1 MAVVLLAA
9 FLLIACLLA
18 LRFEKQLTA
27 VLPSATCILILT
39 LYVLAFFRRLSW
51 IDYFSTAIVVGAVL
65 RVLFLSGEK
74 KKKLFAQLRE
84 LFFAPSAIAAMVLL
98 TGAVLLTGNKIATW
112 WDDLNFWATDVKALY
127 ALDGFAAKYTNAASE
142 FGDYP
147 PGIQLLK
154 WWFVHLKPD
163 GFSEGLMFAG
173 YYFGVFVFLT
183 PLLSRLDE
191 SLQTDRRT
199 VKQLFWTVVLVVC
212 LAAFPSMTETFYLG
226 GMCADLVMAVIY
238 GVILMSCLED
248 RAVPGADAAAAD
260 AAAVDTVAVDA
271 AAVDTAAADAAAVDT
286 AAADTAAADTAAADT
301 AAADTAAA
309 ASRSRAFSNLR
320 IALYLGVL
328 VLVKS
333 VGFLWAAFAL
343 VFVWFWRL
351 HGAADKKKEIRQL
364 LCITAFPAV
373 SGGSWMLFCLLMKRV
388 AKLTGAAVS
397 MASGSLPILLE
408 GTVQKLLHAYAEAF
422 AVWALHQDGCSG
434 IGVSALALFV
444 IFLIGIAWLYRR
456 KLLTKTERNFLF
468 VYVPLTGI
476 VFYGINLVSHLTIF
490 ATETQYLEAAGMI
503 ASIER
508 YSAPF
513 TVGTLYLLFGI
524 FLERSPRLWGKIS
537 PYAALAAAVLL
548 CANWGAVYDGMID
561 YRQRLDDDLQARSNM
576 ITEASEEFLEKM
588 SKQDVGSGMRVLYLK
603 NAQDAAQWV
612 RNTYISFEASPVSVL
627 FGGIGEDTTSGQ
639 VWELVQASHA
649 GYLYADETDEALKEL
664 FAPYT
669 EEFAWKTLYRIQM
682 NDGTLMLEK
691 AEETRRGQPEKEP
704 NSVG

>member
-51 IDYFSTAIVVGAVL
+51 IDYFSTAIVAGAVL

-74 KKKLFAQLRE
+74 KKKLFARLRE
-84 LFFAPSAIAAMVLL
+84 LFCAPSAIAALVLL

-154 WWFVHLKPD
+154 WWFVHFKPD
-163 GFSEGLMFAG
+163 SFSEGLMFAG

-191 SLQTDRRT
+191 TLQNDRRT
-199 VKQLFWTVVLVVC
+199 VKQLFWTVVLAVC

-248 RAVPGADAAAAD
+248 QAA
-260 AAAVDTVAVDA
+260 TN
-271 AAVDTAAADAAAVDT
+271 
-286 AAADTAAADTAAADT
+286 ADTAAADTAAVDT
-301 AAADTAAA
+301 AAVDAA

-343 VFVWFWRL
+343 IFVWFWRL

-364 LCITAFPAV
+364 LCITALPAV

-422 AVWALHQDGCSG
+422 AVWALHRDGCSG

-476 VFYGINLVSHLTIF
+476 VFYSINLVSHLTIF
-490 ATETQYLEAAGMI
+490 ATENQYLEATGMI

-524 FLERSPRLWGKIS
+524 FLERSPKLWGKIS
-537 PYAALAAAVLL
+537 PYAVLAAAVLL
-548 CANWGAVYDGMID
+548 CANWGAVYDGMIG

-664 FAPYT
+664 FTPYT

-682 NDGTLMLEK
+682 NDGTLILER
-691 AEETRRGQPEKEP
+691 AEETRRG
-704 NSVG
+704 

>member
-51 IDYFSTAIVVGAVL
+51 IDYFSTAIVAGAVL

-74 KKKLFAQLRE
+74 KKKLFARLRE
-84 LFFAPSAIAAMVLL
+84 LFCAPSAIAALVLL

-163 GFSEGLMFAG
+163 SFSEGLMFAG

-183 PLLSRLDE
+183 PLLGRLDE
-191 SLQTDRRT
+191 ALQTDRRT
-199 VKQLFWTVVLVVC
+199 VKQLFWTVVLAVC

-238 GVILMSCLED
+238 GVVLMSCLED
-248 RAVPGADAAAAD
+248 RAAPG
-260 AAAVDTVAVDA
+260 
-271 AAVDTAAADAAAVDT
+271 
-286 AAADTAAADTAAADT
+286 
-301 AAADTAAA
+301 ADTAAA

-320 IALYLGVL
+320 IALYLSVL

-373 SGGSWMLFCLLMKRV
+373 SGGSWMLFCLFMKRV

-422 AVWALHQDGCSG
+422 AVWALHRDGFSW

-476 VFYGINLVSHLTIF
+476 VFYSINLVSHLTIF
-490 ATETQYLEAAGMI
+490 ATENQYLEATGMI

-537 PYAALAAAVLL
+537 PYAVLAAAVLL
-548 CANWGAVYDGMID
+548 CANWGAVYDGMIG

-664 FAPYT
+664 FTPYT
-669 EEFAWKTLYRIQM
+669 EEFAWKTLYRIKM
-682 NDGTLMLEK
+682 NDGTLILER
-691 AEETRRGQPEKEP
+691 AEETRRG
-704 NSVG
+704 

>member
-9 FLLIACLLA
+9 FLIIACLLA

-27 VLPSATCILILT
+27 VLPLATCILILI

-191 SLQTDRRT
+191 ALQTDRRT

-248 RAVPGADAAAAD
+248 RAVPGAD
-260 AAAVDTVAVDA
+260 
-271 AAVDTAAADAAAVDT
+271 TAAADT

-309 ASRSRAFSNLR
+309 DTATADIADAASRSRVFSNLR

-364 LCITAFPAV
+364 LCITALPAV

-397 MASGSLPILLE
+397 MASGNLPILLE

-422 AVWALHQDGCSG
+422 AARALHRDGFSW

-490 ATETQYLEAAGMI
+490 ATETQYLEATGMI

-548 CANWGAVYDGMID
+548 CANWGAVYDGMIG

-682 NDGTLMLEK
+682 NDGTLTLER
-691 AEETRRGQPEKEP
+691 AEESRQGQP
-704 NSVG
+704 

>member
-9 FLLIACLLA
+9 FLMIACLLA

-27 VLPSATCILILT
+27 VLPLATCILILI

-191 SLQTDRRT
+191 ALQTDRRT

-248 RAVPGADAAAAD
+248 RAAPG
-260 AAAVDTVAVDA
+260 
-271 AAVDTAAADAAAVDT
+271 
-286 AAADTAAADTAAADT
+286 ADTAAADTATADI
-301 AAADTAAA
+301 ADA
-309 ASRSRAFSNLR
+309 ASCSRAFSNLR
-320 IALYLGVL
+320 TALYLGVL

-364 LCITAFPAV
+364 LCITALPAV

-397 MASGSLPILLE
+397 MASGNLPILLE
-408 GTVQKLLHAYAEAF
+408 GTVPEAVACVCRSICSTGAASGWIFLDRCIGACPVCDFSDRNRMAVPREASDQNGAEFPVCVCAADGNCFLRHQPCESSDDFCNGNPVSGSNRDDCVDRTLQCTVYSWNVVSAVRDFSGTQSEAVGKNF
-422 AVWALHQDGCSG
+422 ALCSAGCSG
-434 IGVSALALFV
+434 IVV
-444 IFLIGIAWLYRR
+444 C
-456 KLLTKTERNFLF
+456 KLGRCL
-468 VYVPLTGI
+468 
-476 VFYGINLVSHLTIF
+476 
-490 ATETQYLEAAGMI
+490 
-503 ASIER
+503 
-508 YSAPF
+508 
-513 TVGTLYLLFGI
+513 
-524 FLERSPRLWGKIS
+524 
-537 PYAALAAAVLL
+537 
-548 CANWGAVYDGMID
+548 
-561 YRQRLDDDLQARSNM
+561 
-576 ITEASEEFLEKM
+576 
-588 SKQDVGSGMRVLYLK
+588 
-603 NAQDAAQWV
+603 
-612 RNTYISFEASPVSVL
+612 
-627 FGGIGEDTTSGQ
+627 
-639 VWELVQASHA
+639 
-649 GYLYADETDEALKEL
+649 
-664 FAPYT
+664 
-669 EEFAWKTLYRIQM
+669 
-682 NDGTLMLEK
+682 
-691 AEETRRGQPEKEP
+691 
-704 NSVG
+704 

>member
-27 VLPSATCILILT
+27 VLPSATCILILI

-51 IDYFSTAIVVGAVL
+51 IDYFSTAIVAGAVL

-74 KKKLFAQLRE
+74 KKKLFARLRE
-84 LFFAPSAIAAMVLL
+84 LFCAPSAIAALVLL

-163 GFSEGLMFAG
+163 SFSEGLMFAG

-191 SLQTDRRT
+191 ALQTDRRR
-199 VKQLFWTVVLVVC
+199 VKQLFWTVVLAVC

-248 RAVPGADAAAAD
+248 RAVPG
-260 AAAVDTVAVDA
+260 T
-271 AAVDTAAADAAAVDT
+271 
-286 AAADTAAADTAAADT
+286 
-301 AAADTAAA
+301 DTAAA

-364 LCITAFPAV
+364 LCITALPAV
-373 SGGSWMLFCLLMKRV
+373 SGGSWMLFCLFMKRV

-422 AVWALHQDGCSG
+422 AVWALHRDGCSG

-444 IFLIGIAWLYRR
+444 IFLIGIAWLYCR

-490 ATETQYLEAAGMI
+490 ATETQYLEATGMI

-524 FLERSPRLWGKIS
+524 FLERSPKLWGKIS
-537 PYAALAAAVLL
+537 PYAVLAAAVLL
-548 CANWGAVYDGMID
+548 CANWGAVYDGMIG
-561 YRQRLDDDLQARSNM
+561 YRERLDDDLQARSNM

-664 FAPYT
+664 FTPYT

-682 NDGTLMLEK
+682 NDGTLMLER
-691 AEETRRGQPEKEP
+691 AEESRQGQP
-704 NSVG
+704 

>member
-51 IDYFSTAIVVGAVL
+51 IDYFSTAIVAGAVL

-74 KKKLFAQLRE
+74 KKKLFARLRE
-84 LFFAPSAIAAMVLL
+84 LFCAPSAIAALVLL

-163 GFSEGLMFAG
+163 SFSEGLMFAG

-183 PLLSRLDE
+183 PLLGRLDE
-191 SLQTDRRT
+191 ALQNDRRRG
-199 VKQLFWTVVLVVC
+199 KQLFWIVVLAVC

-248 RAVPGADAAAAD
+248 RAVPG
-260 AAAVDTVAVDA
+260 T
-271 AAVDTAAADAAAVDT
+271 
-286 AAADTAAADTAAADT
+286 
-301 AAADTAAA
+301 DTAAA

-351 HGAADKKKEIRQL
+351 HGVADKKKEIRQL
-364 LCITAFPAV
+364 LCITALPAV

-422 AVWALHQDGCSG
+422 AVWALHRDGCSG

-490 ATETQYLEAAGMI
+490 ATETQYLEATGMI

-524 FLERSPRLWGKIS
+524 FLERSPKLWGKIS
-537 PYAALAAAVLL
+537 PYAVLAAAVLL
-548 CANWGAVYDGMID
+548 CANWGAVYDGMIG
-561 YRQRLDDDLQARSNM
+561 YRQRLDDDLQARSDM

-682 NDGTLMLEK
+682 NDGTLMLER

>member
-9 FLLIACLLA
+9 FLMIACLLA

-27 VLPSATCILILT
+27 VLPLATCILILI

-191 SLQTDRRT
+191 ALQTDRRT

-248 RAVPGADAAAAD
+248 RAVPGAD
-260 AAAVDTVAVDA
+260 
-271 AAVDTAAADAAAVDT
+271 T
-286 AAADTAAADTAAADT
+286 AAADTAAADIAD
-301 AAADTAAA
+301 A
-309 ASRSRAFSNLR
+309 ASCSRAFSNLR

-364 LCITAFPAV
+364 LCITALPAV

-397 MASGSLPILLE
+397 MASGNLPILLE
-408 GTVQKLLHAYAEAF
+408 GTVQKLLYAYAEAF
-422 AVWALHQDGCSG
+422 AARALHRDGFSW

-490 ATETQYLEAAGMI
+490 ATETQYLEATGMI

-548 CANWGAVYDGMID
+548 CANWGAVYDGMIG

-603 NAQDAAQWV
+603 NVQDAAQWV
-612 RNTYISFEASPVSVL
+612 RNTYISFEASPVSVM

-669 EEFAWKTLYRIQM
+669 EEFAWKTLYRIQI
-682 NDGTLMLEK
+682 NDGTLILERV
-691 AEETRRGQPEKEP
+691 EESRQGQP
-704 NSVG
+704 

>member
-51 IDYFSTAIVVGAVL
+51 IDYFSTAIVAGAVL

-74 KKKLFAQLRE
+74 KKKLFARLRE
-84 LFFAPSAIAAMVLL
+84 LFCAPSAIAALVLL

-154 WWFVHLKPD
+154 WWFVHFKPD
-163 GFSEGLMFAG
+163 SFSEGLMFAG

-183 PLLSRLDE
+183 PLLGRLDE
-191 SLQTDRRT
+191 ALQNDRRRG
-199 VKQLFWTVVLVVC
+199 KQLFWIVVLAVC

-226 GMCADLVMAVIY
+226 GMCADLVMAVLY

-248 RAVPGADAAAAD
+248 RAVSGAD
-260 AAAVDTVAVDA
+260 T
-271 AAVDTAAADAAAVDT
+271 AAVDT
-286 AAADTAAADTAAADT
+286 AAADTAAADTAAVDTAAVDT
-301 AAADTAAA
+301 AAADTAA

-422 AVWALHQDGCSG
+422 AVWALHRDGCSG

-490 ATETQYLEAAGMI
+490 ATETQYLEATGMI

-524 FLERSPRLWGKIS
+524 FLERSPKLWGKIS
-537 PYAALAAAVLL
+537 PYAVLAAAVLL
-548 CANWGAVYDGMID
+548 CANWGAVYDGMIG
-561 YRQRLDDDLQARSNM
+561 YRERLDDDLQARSDM

-691 AEETRRGQPEKEP
+691 AEETRRG
-704 NSVG
+704 

>member
-51 IDYFSTAIVVGAVL
+51 IDYFSTAIVAGAVL

-84 LFFAPSAIAAMVLL
+84 LFCAPSAIAALVLL

-154 WWFVHLKPD
+154 WWFVHFKPD
-163 GFSEGLMFAG
+163 SFSEGLMFAG

-183 PLLSRLDE
+183 PLLGRLDE
-191 SLQTDRRT
+191 ALQNDRRRG
-199 VKQLFWTVVLVVC
+199 KQLFWIVVLAVC

-248 RAVPGADAAAAD
+248 RAVPGAD
-260 AAAVDTVAVDA
+260 
-271 AAVDTAAADAAAVDT
+271 T
-286 AAADTAAADTAAADT
+286 AAADTAGADT
-301 AAADTAAA
+301 AA

-364 LCITAFPAV
+364 LCITALPAV

-422 AVWALHQDGCSG
+422 AVWALHRDGCSG

-476 VFYGINLVSHLTIF
+476 VFYSINLVSHLTIF
-490 ATETQYLEAAGMI
+490 ATENQYLEATGMI

-537 PYAALAAAVLL
+537 PYAVLAAAVLL
-548 CANWGAVYDGMID
+548 CANWGAVYDGMIG

-664 FAPYT
+664 FTPYT
-669 EEFAWKTLYRIQM
+669 EEFAWKTLYRIKM
-682 NDGTLMLEK
+682 NDGTLILER
-691 AEETRRGQPEKEP
+691 AEETRRG
-704 NSVG
+704 

>member
-9 FLLIACLLA
+9 FLMIACLLA

-27 VLPSATCILILT
+27 VLPLATCILILI

-154 WWFVHLKPD
+154 WWFVHFKPD
-163 GFSEGLMFAG
+163 SFSEGLMFAG

-191 SLQTDRRT
+191 ALQTDRRRG
-199 VKQLFWTVVLVVC
+199 KQLFWTVVLAVC

-248 RAVPGADAAAAD
+248 RAVPGTDTAD
-260 AAAVDTVAVDA
+260 VDTVTA
-271 AAVDTAAADAAAVDT
+271 DTAAVDT
-286 AAADTAAADTAAADT
+286 AAADTADVDTAAADT
-301 AAADTAAA
+301 AAA
-309 ASRSRAFSNLR
+309 SHSRAFSNLR

-364 LCITAFPAV
+364 LCITALPAV

-422 AVWALHQDGCSG
+422 AVWALHRDGCSG

-476 VFYGINLVSHLTIF
+476 VFYSINLVSHLTIF
-490 ATETQYLEAAGMI
+490 ATENQYLEATGMI

-537 PYAALAAAVLL
+537 PYAVLAAAVLL
-548 CANWGAVYDGMID
+548 CANWGAVYDGMIG

-627 FGGIGEDTTSGQ
+627 FGGIAEDTTSGQ

-691 AEETRRGQPEKEP
+691 AEETRRG
-704 NSVG
+704 

>member
-27 VLPSATCILILT
+27 VLPSATCILILI

-51 IDYFSTAIVVGAVL
+51 IDYFSTAIVAGAVL

-74 KKKLFAQLRE
+74 KKKLFARLRE
-84 LFFAPSAIAAMVLL
+84 LFCAPSAIAALVLL

-163 GFSEGLMFAG
+163 SFSEGLMFAG

-191 SLQTDRRT
+191 ALQTDRRR
-199 VKQLFWTVVLVVC
+199 VKQLFWTVVLAVC

-248 RAVPGADAAAAD
+248 RAVPGT
-260 AAAVDTVAVDA
+260 DT
-271 AAVDTAAADAAAVDT
+271 AAVDTAAVD
-286 AAADTAAADTAAADT
+286 

-364 LCITAFPAV
+364 LCITALPAV
-373 SGGSWMLFCLLMKRV
+373 SGGSWMLFCLFMKRV

-422 AVWALHQDGCSG
+422 AVWALHRDGCSG

-444 IFLIGIAWLYRR
+444 IFLIGIAWLYCR

-490 ATETQYLEAAGMI
+490 ATETQYLEATGMI

-524 FLERSPRLWGKIS
+524 FLERSPKLWGKIS
-537 PYAALAAAVLL
+537 PYAVLAAAVLL
-548 CANWGAVYDGMID
+548 CANWGAVYDGMIG
-561 YRQRLDDDLQARSNM
+561 YRERLDDDLQARSNM

-664 FAPYT
+664 FTPYT

-682 NDGTLMLEK
+682 NDGTLMLER
-691 AEETRRGQPEKEP
+691 AEESRQGQP
-704 NSVG
+704 

>member
-51 IDYFSTAIVVGAVL
+51 IDYFSTAIVAGAVL

-74 KKKLFAQLRE
+74 KKKLFARLRE
-84 LFFAPSAIAAMVLL
+84 LFCAPSAIAALVLL

-163 GFSEGLMFAG
+163 SFSEGLMFAG

-191 SLQTDRRT
+191 TLQNDRRRG
-199 VKQLFWTVVLVVC
+199 KQLFWIVVLAVC

-248 RAVPGADAAAAD
+248 RAVPG
-260 AAAVDTVAVDA
+260 T
-271 AAVDTAAADAAAVDT
+271 
-286 AAADTAAADTAAADT
+286 
-301 AAADTAAA
+301 DTAAA

-320 IALYLGVL
+320 IALYLSVL

-343 VFVWFWRL
+343 IFVWFWRL

-364 LCITAFPAV
+364 LCITALPAV

-422 AVWALHQDGCSG
+422 AVWALHRDGFSG

-490 ATETQYLEAAGMI
+490 ATETQYLEATGMI

-537 PYAALAAAVLL
+537 PYAVLAAAVLL
-548 CANWGAVYDGMID
+548 CANWGAVYDGMIG

-649 GYLYADETDEALKEL
+649 GYLYADETDETLKEL

-669 EEFAWKTLYRIQM
+669 EEFAWKTLYRIKM
-682 NDGTLMLEK
+682 NDGMLILER
-691 AEETRRGQPEKEP
+691 AEETRRG
-704 NSVG
+704 

>member
-39 LYVLAFFRRLSW
+39 LYVLTFFRRLSW
-51 IDYFSTAIVVGAVL
+51 IDYFSTAIVAGAVL

-74 KKKLFAQLRE
+74 KKKLFARLRE
-84 LFFAPSAIAAMVLL
+84 LFCAPSAIAALVLL

-163 GFSEGLMFAG
+163 SFSEGLMFAG

-191 SLQTDRRT
+191 TLQNDRRRG
-199 VKQLFWTVVLVVC
+199 KQLFWIVVLAVC

-248 RAVPGADAAAAD
+248 RAVPG
-260 AAAVDTVAVDA
+260 T
-271 AAVDTAAADAAAVDT
+271 
-286 AAADTAAADTAAADT
+286 
-301 AAADTAAA
+301 DTAAA

-364 LCITAFPAV
+364 LCITALPAV

-408 GTVQKLLHAYAEAF
+408 GTVQKLLYAYAEAF
-422 AVWALHQDGCSG
+422 AARALHRDGFSG

-490 ATETQYLEAAGMI
+490 ATETQYLEATGMI

-524 FLERSPRLWGKIS
+524 FLERSPKLWGKIS
-537 PYAALAAAVLL
+537 PYAVLAAAVLL
-548 CANWGAVYDGMID
+548 CANWGAVYDGMIG
-561 YRQRLDDDLQARSNM
+561 YRQSLDDDLQARSNM

-664 FAPYT
+664 FTPYT
-669 EEFAWKTLYRIQM
+669 EEFAWKTLYRIKM
-682 NDGTLMLEK
+682 NDGALILER
-691 AEETRRGQPEKEP
+691 AEETRRG
-704 NSVG
+704 

>member
-51 IDYFSTAIVVGAVL
+51 IDYFSTAIVAGAVL

-74 KKKLFAQLRE
+74 KKKLFARLRE
-84 LFFAPSAIAAMVLL
+84 LFCAPSAIAALVLL

-154 WWFVHLKPD
+154 WWFVHLKPN

-191 SLQTDRRT
+191 ALQTDRRRG
-199 VKQLFWTVVLVVC
+199 KQLFWTVVLAVC

-238 GVILMSCLED
+238 GVVLMSCLED
-248 RAVPGADAAAAD
+248 QAA
-260 AAAVDTVAVDA
+260 TN
-271 AAVDTAAADAAAVDT
+271 
-286 AAADTAAADTAAADT
+286 
-301 AAADTAAA
+301 ADTAAA

-364 LCITAFPAV
+364 LCITALPAV

-422 AVWALHQDGCSG
+422 AVWALHRDGCSG

-490 ATETQYLEAAGMI
+490 ATETQYLEATGMI

-524 FLERSPRLWGKIS
+524 FLERSPKLWGKIS
-537 PYAALAAAVLL
+537 PYAVLAAAVLL
-548 CANWGAVYDGMID
+548 CANWGAVYDGMIG

-612 RNTYISFEASPVSVL
+612 KNTYISFEASPVSVL

-664 FAPYT
+664 FTPYT

-682 NDGTLMLEK
+682 NDGTLILER
-691 AEETRRGQPEKEP
+691 AEETRRG
-704 NSVG
+704 

>member
-9 FLLIACLLA
+9 FLIIACLLA

-27 VLPSATCILILT
+27 VLPLATCILILI

-191 SLQTDRRT
+191 ALQTDRRT

-248 RAVPGADAAAAD
+248 RAALGADTATADIADAAY
-260 AAAVDTVAVDA
+260 
-271 AAVDTAAADAAAVDT
+271 
-286 AAADTAAADTAAADT
+286 
-301 AAADTAAA
+301 
-309 ASRSRAFSNLR
+309 RSRAFSNLR

-364 LCITAFPAV
+364 LCITALPAV

-397 MASGSLPILLE
+397 MASGNLPILLE

-422 AVWALHQDGCSG
+422 AARALHRDGFSW
-434 IGVSALALFV
+434 IGVSTLA
-444 IFLIGIAWLYRR
+444 
-456 KLLTKTERNFLF
+456 LF

-490 ATETQYLEAAGMI
+490 ATETQYLEATGMI

-548 CANWGAVYDGMID
+548 CANWGAVYDGMIG

-682 NDGTLMLEK
+682 NDGTLTLER
-691 AEETRRGQPEKEP
+691 AEESRQGQP
-704 NSVG
+704 

>member
-18 LRFEKQLTA
+18 LRFEKQLMA

-51 IDYFSTAIVVGAVL
+51 IDYFSTAIVAGAVL

-74 KKKLFAQLRE
+74 KKKLFARLRE
-84 LFFAPSAIAAMVLL
+84 LFCAPSAIAALVLL
-98 TGAVLLTGNKIATW
+98 TGAVLLTGNKIAAW

-154 WWFVHLKPD
+154 WWFVHFKPD
-163 GFSEGLMFAG
+163 SFSEGLMFAG
-173 YYFGVFVFLT
+173 YYFGVLVFLT
-183 PLLSRLDE
+183 PLLGRLDE
-191 SLQTDRRT
+191 ALQNDRRRG
-199 VKQLFWTVVLVVC
+199 KQLFWIVVLAVC

-226 GMCADLVMAVIY
+226 GMCADLVMAVLY

-260 AAAVDTVAVDA
+260 TAAVDA
-271 AAVDTAAADAAAVDT
+271 
-286 AAADTAAADTAAADT
+286 AAADTAAVDT

-422 AVWALHQDGCSG
+422 AVWALHRDGCSG

-490 ATETQYLEAAGMI
+490 ATETQYLEATGMI

-524 FLERSPRLWGKIS
+524 FLERSPKLWGKIS
-537 PYAALAAAVLL
+537 PYAVLAAAVLL
-548 CANWGAVYDGMID
+548 CANWGAVYDGMIG
-561 YRQRLDDDLQARSNM
+561 YRERLDDDLQARSNM

-682 NDGTLMLEK
+682 NDGTLMLER

>member
-51 IDYFSTAIVVGAVL
+51 IDYFSTAIVAGAVL

-74 KKKLFAQLRE
+74 KKKLFARLRE
-84 LFFAPSAIAAMVLL
+84 LFCAPSAIAALVLL

-154 WWFVHLKPD
+154 WWFVHFKPD
-163 GFSEGLMFAG
+163 SFSEGLMFAG
-173 YYFGVFVFLT
+173 YYFGVFVFLM

-191 SLQTDRRT
+191 ALQNDRRRG
-199 VKQLFWTVVLVVC
+199 KQLFWIVVLAVC

-260 AAAVDTVAVDA
+260 TAAVD
-271 AAVDTAAADAAAVDT
+271 
-286 AAADTAAADTAAADT
+286 
-301 AAADTAAA
+301 AA

-333 VGFLWAAFAL
+333 VGFLWEAFAL
-343 VFVWFWRL
+343 IFVWFWRL

-364 LCITAFPAV
+364 LCITALPAV

-422 AVWALHQDGCSG
+422 AVWALHRDGCSG

-444 IFLIGIAWLYRR
+444 IFLIGIAGLYRR

-490 ATETQYLEAAGMI
+490 ATETQYLEATGMI

-513 TVGTLYLLFGI
+513 TVGTMYLLFGI
-524 FLERSPRLWGKIS
+524 FLERSPKLWGKIS
-537 PYAALAAAVLL
+537 PYAVLAAAVLL
-548 CANWGAVYDGMID
+548 CANWGAVYDGMIG
-561 YRQRLDDDLQARSNM
+561 YRQSLDDDLQARSNM

-664 FAPYT
+664 FTPYA

-682 NDGTLMLEK
+682 NDGTLILER
-691 AEETRRGQPEKEP
+691 AEETRRG
-704 NSVG
+704 

>member
-9 FLLIACLLA
+9 FLMIACLLA

-27 VLPSATCILILT
+27 VLPLATCILILI

-191 SLQTDRRT
+191 ALQTDRRT

-248 RAVPGADAAAAD
+248 RAAPG
-260 AAAVDTVAVDA
+260 
-271 AAVDTAAADAAAVDT
+271 
-286 AAADTAAADTAAADT
+286 ADTAAADTATADI
-301 AAADTAAA
+301 ADA
-309 ASRSRAFSNLR
+309 ASRSRTFSNLR

-364 LCITAFPAV
+364 LCITALPAV

-397 MASGSLPILLE
+397 MASGNLPIL
-408 GTVQKLLHAYAEAF
+408 
-422 AVWALHQDGCSG
+422 
-434 IGVSALALFV
+434 
-444 IFLIGIAWLYRR
+444 LYRR

-490 ATETQYLEAAGMI
+490 ATETQYLEATGMI

-548 CANWGAVYDGMID
+548 CANWGAVYDGMIG

-603 NAQDAAQWV
+603 NVQDAAQWV

-664 FAPYT
+664 FASYT

-682 NDGTLMLEK
+682 NDGTLTLER
-691 AEETRRGQPEKEP
+691 AEESRQGQP
-704 NSVG
+704 

>member
-51 IDYFSTAIVVGAVL
+51 IDYFSTAIVAGAVL

-74 KKKLFAQLRE
+74 KKKLFARLRE
-84 LFFAPSAIAAMVLL
+84 LFCAPSAIAALVLL

-163 GFSEGLMFAG
+163 SFSEGLMFAG

-191 SLQTDRRT
+191 TLQNDRRRG
-199 VKQLFWTVVLVVC
+199 KQLFWIVVLAVC

-226 GMCADLVMAVIY
+226 GMCADLVMAVLY

-248 RAVPGADAAAAD
+248 RVVP
-260 AAAVDTVAVDA
+260 
-271 AAVDTAAADAAAVDT
+271 
-286 AAADTAAADTAAADT
+286 AADTAAADTAV
-301 AAADTAAA
+301 A

-422 AVWALHQDGCSG
+422 AVWALHRDGCSG

-490 ATETQYLEAAGMI
+490 ATETQYLEATGMI

-524 FLERSPRLWGKIS
+524 FLERSPKLWGKIS
-537 PYAALAAAVLL
+537 PYAVLAAAVLL
-548 CANWGAVYDGMID
+548 CANWGAVYDGMIG

-649 GYLYADETDEALKEL
+649 GYLYADETDEALKAL
-664 FAPYT
+664 FTPYT

-682 NDGTLMLEK
+682 NDGTLILER
-691 AEETRRGQPEKEP
+691 AEETRRG
-704 NSVG
+704 

>member
-51 IDYFSTAIVVGAVL
+51 IDYFSTAIVAGAVL

-74 KKKLFAQLRE
+74 KKKLFARLRE
-84 LFFAPSAIAAMVLL
+84 LFCAPSTIAALVLL
-98 TGAVLLTGNKIATW
+98 TGAVLLTGNKIAAW

-154 WWFVHLKPD
+154 WWFVHFKPD
-163 GFSEGLMFAG
+163 SFSEGLMFAG

-183 PLLSRLDE
+183 PLLGRLDE
-191 SLQTDRRT
+191 ALQTDRRT
-199 VKQLFWTVVLVVC
+199 VKQLFWTVVLAVC

-226 GMCADLVMAVIY
+226 GMCADLVMAVLY

-248 RAVPGADAAAAD
+248 RAVPGADA
-260 AAAVDTVAVDA
+260 
-271 AAVDTAAADAAAVDT
+271 
-286 AAADTAAADTAAADT
+286 

-422 AVWALHQDGCSG
+422 AVWALHRDGCAG

-490 ATETQYLEAAGMI
+490 ATETQYLEATGMI

-524 FLERSPRLWGKIS
+524 FLERSPKLWGKIS
-537 PYAALAAAVLL
+537 PYAVLAAAVLL
-548 CANWGAVYDGMID
+548 CANWGAVYDGMIG
-561 YRQRLDDDLQARSNM
+561 YRERLDDDLQARSNM

-691 AEETRRGQPEKEP
+691 AEETRRG
-704 NSVG
+704 

>member
-39 LYVLAFFRRLSW
+39 LYVLAFFRQLSW
-51 IDYFSTAIVVGAVL
+51 IDYFSTAIVAGVVL

-74 KKKLFAQLRE
+74 KKKLFARLRE
-84 LFFAPSAIAAMVLL
+84 LFCAPSAIAALVLL

-127 ALDGFAAKYTNAASE
+127 ALDGFAVKYTNAASE

-154 WWFVHLKPD
+154 WWFVHFKPD
-163 GFSEGLMFAG
+163 SFSEGLMFAG

-191 SLQTDRRT
+191 ALQTDRRT
-199 VKQLFWTVVLVVC
+199 VKQLFWIVVLAVC

-226 GMCADLVMAVIY
+226 GMCADLVMAVLY

-248 RAVPGADAAAAD
+248 RAVPG
-260 AAAVDTVAVDA
+260 T
-271 AAVDTAAADAAAVDT
+271 DTAAANT
-286 AAADTAAADTAAADT
+286 AAADT
-301 AAADTAAA
+301 AA

-422 AVWALHQDGCSG
+422 AVWALHRDGCSG

-490 ATETQYLEAAGMI
+490 ATENQYLEATGMI

-524 FLERSPRLWGKIS
+524 FLERSLRLWGKMS
-537 PYAALAAAVLL
+537 PYAVLAAAVLL
-548 CANWGAVYDGMID
+548 CANWGAVYDGMIG

-649 GYLYADETDEALKEL
+649 GYLYADETDETLKEL

-682 NDGTLMLEK
+682 NDGTLMLER
-691 AEETRRGQPEKEP
+691 AEETRRG
-704 NSVG
+704 

>member
-39 LYVLAFFRRLSW
+39 LYVLTFFRRLSW
-51 IDYFSTAIVVGAVL
+51 IDYFSTAIVAGAVL

-74 KKKLFAQLRE
+74 KKKLFARLRE
-84 LFFAPSAIAAMVLL
+84 LLCAPSAIAALVLL

-154 WWFVHLKPD
+154 WWFVHFKTD
-163 GFSEGLMFAG
+163 SFSEGLMFAG

-191 SLQTDRRT
+191 ALQNDRRRG
-199 VKQLFWTVVLVVC
+199 KQLFWIVVLAVC

-248 RAVPGADAAAAD
+248 RAVPG
-260 AAAVDTVAVDA
+260 T
-271 AAVDTAAADAAAVDT
+271 
-286 AAADTAAADTAAADT
+286 
-301 AAADTAAA
+301 DTAAA

-343 VFVWFWRL
+343 IFVWFWRL

-364 LCITAFPAV
+364 LCITALPAV
-373 SGGSWMLFCLLMKRV
+373 SGGSWMLFCLFMKRV

-422 AVWALHQDGCSG
+422 AVWALHRDGFSW
-434 IGVSALALFV
+434 IGVTALALFV

-476 VFYGINLVSHLTIF
+476 VFYSINLVSHLTIF
-490 ATETQYLEAAGMI
+490 ATENQYLEATGMI

-548 CANWGAVYDGMID
+548 CANWGAVYDGMIG

-691 AEETRRGQPEKEP
+691 AEETRRG
-704 NSVG
+704 

>member
-51 IDYFSTAIVVGAVL
+51 IDYFSTAIVAGVVL

-84 LFFAPSAIAAMVLL
+84 LFCAPSAIAALVLL

-127 ALDGFAAKYTNAASE
+127 ALDGFAVKYTNAASE

-154 WWFVHLKPD
+154 WWFVHFKPD
-163 GFSEGLMFAG
+163 SFSEGLMFAG

-183 PLLSRLDE
+183 PLLGRLDE
-191 SLQTDRRT
+191 ALQNDRRRG
-199 VKQLFWTVVLVVC
+199 KQLFWIVVLAVC

-248 RAVPGADAAAAD
+248 RAVPGADAAA
-260 AAAVDTVAVDA
+260 
-271 AAVDTAAADAAAVDT
+271 VDTAAVD
-286 AAADTAAADTAAADT
+286 
-301 AAADTAAA
+301 AA

-320 IALYLGVL
+320 IALYLSVL

-343 VFVWFWRL
+343 IFVWFWRL

-422 AVWALHQDGCSG
+422 AARALHRDGCSG

-490 ATETQYLEAAGMI
+490 ATETQYLEATGMI

-537 PYAALAAAVLL
+537 PYAVLAAAVLL
-548 CANWGAVYDGMID
+548 CANWSAVYDGMIG

-664 FAPYT
+664 FTPYT

-682 NDGTLMLEK
+682 NDGTLILER
-691 AEETRRGQPEKEP
+691 AEETRRG
-704 NSVG
+704 

>member
-27 VLPSATCILILT
+27 VLPSATCILILI

-51 IDYFSTAIVVGAVL
+51 IDYFSTAIVAGAVL

-74 KKKLFAQLRE
+74 KKKLFARLRE
-84 LFFAPSAIAAMVLL
+84 LFCAPSAIAALVLL

-154 WWFVHLKPD
+154 WWFVHFKPD
-163 GFSEGLMFAG
+163 SFSEGLMFAG

-183 PLLSRLDE
+183 PLLGRLDE
-191 SLQTDRRT
+191 ALQNDRRRG
-199 VKQLFWTVVLVVC
+199 KQLFWIVVLAVC

-226 GMCADLVMAVIY
+226 GMCADLVMAVLY
-238 GVILMSCLED
+238 GVILMSCLEN
-248 RAVPGADAAAAD
+248 RAVSGA
-260 AAAVDTVAVDA
+260 
-271 AAVDTAAADAAAVDT
+271 DTAAADA
-286 AAADTAAADTAAADT
+286 
-301 AAADTAAA
+301 AAA

-422 AVWALHQDGCSG
+422 AVWALHRDGCSG

-490 ATETQYLEAAGMI
+490 ATETQYLEATGMI

-524 FLERSPRLWGKIS
+524 FLERSPKLWGKIS
-537 PYAALAAAVLL
+537 PYAVLAAAVLL
-548 CANWGAVYDGMID
+548 CANWGAVYDGMIG

-669 EEFAWKTLYRIQM
+669 EEFAWKTLYRIKM
-682 NDGTLMLEK
+682 NDGTLILER
-691 AEETRRGQPEKEP
+691 AEETRRG
-704 NSVG
+704 

>member
-9 FLLIACLLA
+9 FLIIACLLA

-27 VLPSATCILILT
+27 VLPLATCILILI

-191 SLQTDRRT
+191 ALQTARRT

-238 GVILMSCLED
+238 GVILMSCFED
-248 RAVPGADAAAAD
+248 RAVLGAD
-260 AAAVDTVAVDA
+260 
-271 AAVDTAAADAAAVDT
+271 TAT
-286 AAADTAAADTAAADT
+286 ADTAAADTATADI
-301 AAADTAAA
+301 AAA

-364 LCITAFPAV
+364 LCITALPAV

-397 MASGSLPILLE
+397 MASGNLPILLE

-422 AVWALHQDGCSG
+422 AVRALHRDGFSW

-490 ATETQYLEAAGMI
+490 ATETQYLEATGMI

-548 CANWGAVYDGMID
+548 CANWGAVYDGMIG

-627 FGGIGEDTTSGQ
+627 FGGIGEDTT
-639 VWELVQASHA
+639 

-682 NDGTLMLEK
+682 NDGTLTLEK
-691 AEETRRGQPEKEP
+691 AEESRQGQP
-704 NSVG
+704 

>member
-51 IDYFSTAIVVGAVL
+51 IDYFSTAIVAGAVL

-74 KKKLFAQLRE
+74 KKKLFARLRE
-84 LFFAPSAIAAMVLL
+84 LFCAPSAIAALVLL

-163 GFSEGLMFAG
+163 SFSEGLMFAG

-191 SLQTDRRT
+191 ALQTDRRRG
-199 VKQLFWTVVLVVC
+199 KQLFWTVVLAVC

-248 RAVPGADAAAAD
+248 QAA
-260 AAAVDTVAVDA
+260 TN
-271 AAVDTAAADAAAVDT
+271 
-286 AAADTAAADTAAADT
+286 ADTAAA
-301 AAADTAAA
+301 
-309 ASRSRAFSNLR
+309 SHSRAFSNLR

-343 VFVWFWRL
+343 IFVWFWRL
-351 HGAADKKKEIRQL
+351 HGAANKKKEIWQL
-364 LCITAFPAV
+364 LCITALPAV

-422 AVWALHQDGCSG
+422 AVWALHRDGCSG

-490 ATETQYLEAAGMI
+490 ATETQYLEATGMI

-537 PYAALAAAVLL
+537 PYAVLAAAVLL
-548 CANWGAVYDGMID
+548 CANWGAVYDGMIG

-664 FAPYT
+664 FTPYI
-669 EEFAWKTLYRIQM
+669 EEFAWKTLYRIKM
-682 NDGTLMLEK
+682 NDGTLILER
-691 AEETRRGQPEKEP
+691 AEETRRG
-704 NSVG
+704 